1 MASATQHPSFP
12 ARPYSSTFHGKLPER
27 SAVSTFGASSNRDTA
42 RLERERQERERSLRE
57 AQSQAAG
64 GPSNPINNLTD
75 EQRDEINEAVGHLLP
90 QLLLYSKEWS

>member
-42 RLERERQERERSLRE
+42 RLERERSLRE